1 MSLRAELVRVSARWF
16 IKRRGRHKSIT
27 QARER
32 LRRTQALVPLPP
44 RRATTVVV
52 DAGGVGA
59 HRVST
64 PASRPDHHVLY
75 LHGGGYVAGSAALYR
90 HFTWRIAASTR
101 STLLAINYR
110 LAPEHPFPA
119 ALTDAVAAY
128 QWLLAQAADP
138 KAIVIIGDSA
148 GGGLTLATLMK
159 LRDQRL
165 PLPAAA
171 VALSPWTDLAL
182 TGASLRLNAKADSM
196 LNSED
201 MQSFADMYLAGT
213 DPKDPY
219 VSPLYD
225 TGAGLPPILILVGSE
240 EVLLDDAVRMAE
252 RLRNAGGIVE
262 LEIWP
267 RMLHVWPLFV
277 PVMPEAHRA
286 IARMGRF
293 VLGSFDINPSS
304 QASRG
309 SPGKRE

>member
-1 MSLRAELVRVSARWF
+1 MSLRAELVSARWF

-27 QARER
+27 QAREH
-32 LRRTQALVPLPP
+32 LHRTQSLVPLPP
-44 RRATTVVV
+44 PRTTTVVV
-52 DAGGVGA
+52 DAGGVEA
-59 HRVST
+59 HRIST
-64 PASRPDHHVLY
+64 PESRPDHHVLY
-75 LHGGGYVAGSAALYR
+75 LHGGGYVTGSVALYR
-90 HFTWRIAASTR
+90 HFTWRVAASTR
-101 STLLAINYR
+101 STLLAIDYR

-119 ALTDAVAAY
+119 ALMDAIAAY
-128 QWLLAQAADP
+128 QWLLARAPNP
-138 KAIVIIGDSA
+138 KAIAVIGDSA
-148 GGGLTLATLMK
+148 GGGLALAILMK
-159 LRDQRL
+159 LRDQGL

-171 VALSPWTDLAL
+171 IALSPWTDLAL

-196 LNSED
+196 LNSEV

-213 DPKDPY
+213 DPRNPY

-252 RLRNAGGIVE
+252 RLRTAGGTVE

-277 PVMPEAHRA
+277 PVLPEAHRA

-293 VLGSFDINPSS
+293 VLGNS
-304 QASRG
+304 
-309 SPGKRE
+309 

>member
-1 MSLRAELVRVSARWF
+1 MSLQAELIRVGARLF
-16 IKRRGRHKSIT
+16 IKRRGRHKSIA
-27 QARER
+27 QAREN
-32 LRRTQALVPLPP
+32 LHRTQSLVPLPP
-44 RRATTVVV
+44 PRTTTVNL
-52 DAGGVGA
+52 DAGGVEA
-59 HRVST
+59 HRIST

-101 STLLAINYR
+101 STLLAIDYR

-119 ALTDAVAAY
+119 ALADAVSAY
-128 QWLLAQAADP
+128 QWLLAQAPNP
-138 KAIVIIGDSA
+138 KAIAIIGDSA
-148 GGGLTLATLMK
+148 GGGLALATLMK
-159 LRDQRL
+159 LRDGGL

-171 VALSPWTDLAL
+171 ISLSPWTDLAL

-201 MQSFADMYLAGT
+201 MHSFADMYLAGT
-213 DPKDPY
+213 DPRNPY

-252 RLRNAGGIVE
+252 RLRDAGGIVE

-277 PVMPEAHRA
+277 PLLPEAHRA

-293 VLGSFDINPSS
+293 VLSNS
-304 QASRG
+304 
-309 SPGKRE
+309 

>member
-1 MSLRAELVRVSARWF
+1 MSLRAELVRVGARWF
-16 IKRRGRHKSIT
+16 IKHRGRHKTIT
-27 QARER
+27 QAREH
-32 LRRTQALVPLPP
+32 LHQTQALVPRPP
-44 RRATTVVV
+44 ARATTVVV
-52 DAGGVGA
+52 DAGGVEA
-59 HRVST
+59 YRIST
-64 PASRPDHHVLY
+64 PASRPGHHVLY

-101 STLLAINYR
+101 STLLAIDYR

-128 QWLLAQAADP
+128 QWLLAQASNP
-138 KAIVIIGDSA
+138 KTIAVIGDSA
-148 GGGLTLATLMK
+148 GGGLALATLMK
-159 LRDQRL
+159 LRDQGL

-171 VALSPWTDLAL
+171 IALSPWTDLAL

-213 DPKDPY
+213 DPRNPY

-252 RLRNAGGIVE
+252 RLHNAGGTVE

-277 PVMPEAHRA
+277 PVLPEAHRA
-286 IARMGRF
+286 IARMGLF
-293 VLGSFDINPSS
+293 VLGNS
-304 QASRG
+304 
-309 SPGKRE
+309 

>member
-1 MSLRAELVRVSARWF
+1 MSLRAELVRVGARWF

-27 QARER
+27 QAREH
-32 LRRTQALVPLPP
+32 LHRTQSLVPLPP
-44 RRATTVVV
+44 PRTTTVVV
-52 DAGGVGA
+52 DAGGVEA
-59 HRVST
+59 HRIST
-64 PASRPDHHVLY
+64 PESRPDHHVLY
-75 LHGGGYVAGSAALYR
+75 LHGGGYVTGSVALYR
-90 HFTWRIAASTR
+90 HFTWRVAASTR
-101 STLLAINYR
+101 STLLAIDYR

-119 ALTDAVAAY
+119 ALMDAIAAY
-128 QWLLAQAADP
+128 QWLLARAPNP
-138 KAIVIIGDSA
+138 KAIAVIGDSA
-148 GGGLTLATLMK
+148 GGGLALAILMK
-159 LRDQRL
+159 LRDQGL

-171 VALSPWTDLAL
+171 IALSPWTDLAL

-196 LNSED
+196 LNSEV

-213 DPKDPY
+213 DPRNPY

-252 RLRNAGGIVE
+252 RLRTAGGTVE

-277 PVMPEAHRA
+277 PVLPEAHRA

-293 VLGSFDINPSS
+293 VLGNS
-304 QASRG
+304 
-309 SPGKRE
+309 